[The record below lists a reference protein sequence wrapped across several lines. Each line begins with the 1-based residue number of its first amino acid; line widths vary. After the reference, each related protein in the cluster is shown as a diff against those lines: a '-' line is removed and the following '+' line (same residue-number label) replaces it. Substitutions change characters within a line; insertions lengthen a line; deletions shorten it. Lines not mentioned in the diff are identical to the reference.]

1 MTDLQDVAMFCLFYS
16 GVVMYA
22 LWVTVARKPVRVEA
36 QTNKGYR
43 KSS

>member
-22 LWVTVARKPVRVEA
+22 LWITVTRKPIRVEA
-36 QTNKGYR
+36 KTQRQYR
-43 KSS
+43 KIS

>member
-22 LWVTVARKPVRVEA
+22 LWITVARRPVRVEA
-36 QTNKGYR
+36 KN
-43 KSS
+43 KSSDRF